1 MGPSNHE
8 SRAVEPGARRNASR
22 WLTAYGLKAGESNVR
37 SGVHMDMGHGSLR
50 NWQYQRNYI
59 SSFGGLKAG
68 NKTVKGGRQRQRQ
81 PLKYANVDCLHLFLL
96 LLHIGATSTGQGRE
110 DGSSTDKRR
119 ENNRYPG
126 QVGPRCLSLAFD
138 ASSCTSFAALICR
151 PLIYLAKLYIH
162 TPIYIYVL

>member
-1 MGPSNHE
+1 MPVAGL
-8 SRAVEPGARRNASR
+8 R
-22 WLTAYGLKAGESNVR
+22 LTALKRGNRTCGVECTWIWDMDRCEIDSINVI
-37 SGVHMDMGHGSLR
+37 
-50 NWQYQRNYI
+50 I
-59 SSFGGLKAG
+59 SAVSGGLKAG